1 VDGAVMLT
9 LTTAQVASWVGSL
22 LWPFLRIGAMF
33 AAAPIFSARMVP
45 VRVRVL
51 LALLMAWILLPVLP
65 RAPAVDPISAQGLLI
80 GLHQVLIGLS
90 MGFALQL
97 VFAALAVAGESVAL
111 SMGLGFA
118 SMVDP
123 ENGVQ
128 VPVVGSYYVLLAT
141 LLFIAFNGHL
151 VLIGVLAD
159 SFQTLPIG
167 GGGPQREGLWQL
179 VHWAA
184 SMFAG
189 GLMIALPALSAMLLV
204 NLAFGVITRA
214 APQLNVFAVGFPITL
229 LLGFVLL
236 LLTVPSLAPNFEALL
251 AAGFELMGGIIE
263 G

>member
-1 VDGAVMLT
+1 MLT
-9 LTTAQVASWVGSL
+9 LSTAQIAGWVGSL

-51 LALLMAWILLPVLP
+51 LALVTAWILLPVLP
-65 RAPAVDPISAQGLLI
+65 ASPAVDPISAEGFLI
-80 GLHQVLIGLS
+80 ALHQILIGLS

-128 VPVVGSYYVLLAT
+128 VPVVSSYYVLLAT
-141 LLFIAFNGHL
+141 LLFMAFNGHL

-159 SFQTLPIG
+159 SFQAMPVG
-167 GGGPQREGLWQL
+167 GGAPQREGLWQL
-179 VHWAA
+179 VHWAGR
-184 SMFAG
+184 MFAG
-189 GLMIALPALSAMLLV
+189 ALMIALPALASMLLV

-214 APQLNVFAVGFPITL
+214 APQLNIFAVGFPITL

-236 LLTVPSLAPNFEALL
+236 LLTVPALAPNFEALL
-251 AAGFELMGGIIE
+251 GAGFELMGGII
-263 G
+263 GG

>member
-1 VDGAVMLT
+1 MLT
-9 LTTAQVASWVGSL
+9 LSTAQIAGWVGSL

-51 LALLMAWILLPVLP
+51 LALVTAWILLPVLP
-65 RAPAVDPISAQGLLI
+65 PAPAVEPISAQGFVI
-80 GLHQVLIGLS
+80 ALHQVLIGLS

-123 ENGVQ
+123 QNGVQ

-141 LLFIAFNGHL
+141 LLFMTFNGHL

-159 SFQTLPIG
+159 SFQAMPVG
-167 GGGPQREGLWQL
+167 GGGPQSEGLWQL
-179 VHWAA
+179 VQWAGR
-184 SMFAG
+184 MFAG
-189 GLMIALPALSAMLLV
+189 ALMIALPALSSMLLV

-214 APQLNVFAVGFPITL
+214 APQLNIFAVGFPITL
-229 LLGFVLL
+229 LLGFGLL
-236 LLTVPSLAPNFEALL
+236 LLTVPALAPNFEALL
-251 AAGFELMGGIIE
+251 AAGFGLMDRIIGG
-263 G
+263 

>member
-1 VDGAVMLT
+1 MLT
-9 LTTAQVASWVGSL
+9 LSTAQVASWVGSL

-33 AAAPIFSARMVP
+33 AVAPIFSARMVP

-51 LALLMAWILLPVLP
+51 LALVTAWILLPVLP
-65 RAPAVDPISAQGLLI
+65 PVPAIDPISAQGFLI

-90 MGFALQL
+90 MGFVLQL
-97 VFAALAVAGESVAL
+97 VFAALALAGESVAL

-128 VPVVGSYYVLLAT
+128 VPVVSSYYVLLAT
-141 LLFIAFNGHL
+141 LLFLTFNGHL

-159 SFQTLPIG
+159 SFQTMPIG
-167 GGGPQREGLWQL
+167 AGGPQREGLWQL
-179 VHWAA
+179 VHWAGR
-184 SMFAG
+184 MFAG
-189 GLMIALPALSAMLLV
+189 ALMIALPALASMLLV

-214 APQLNVFAVGFPITL
+214 APQLNIFAVGFPITL

-236 LLTVPSLAPNFEALL
+236 LLSVPALAPNFEALL
-251 AAGFELMGGIIE
+251 GAGFELMSGII
-263 G
+263 GG